1 MRWRGFTLV
10 ELLVVIAIIAILLAI
25 LLPAL
30 GRAKMI
36 GKRTK
41 CLANTRGLTQYL
53 LLYMQEK
60 GMQVPR
66 DMKYG
71 WMPSLEVY
79 GKLDKLLQ
87 CPEANGRG
95 MAPGSVSVPWL
106 VEDTKRYTGAY
117 AFNTYLYL
125 LLVDEDGITTD
136 ADDTGLVFSDAA
148 PDAYKMPIFDDNSA
162 IPTFVDG
169 IWFDAAPRPKDALPR
184 DLDSGFYSEGSTEQ
198 MGRVAIRRLGKA
210 VNVAFLDGHA
220 ETVAL
225 QRLWRLK
232 WNTTWVN
239 PNIPTVIP

>member
-95 MAPGSVSVPWL
+95 MAPGSVSVPWP
-106 VEDTKRYTGAY
+106 VA
-117 AFNTYLYL
+117 
-125 LLVDEDGITTD
+125 
-136 ADDTGLVFSDAA
+136 
-148 PDAYKMPIFDDNSA
+148 MP
-162 IPTFVDG
+162 VVR
-169 IWFDAAPRPKDALPR
+169 APRR
-184 DLDSGFYSEGSTEQ
+184 RGCSRRR
-198 MGRVAIRRLGKA
+198 GRR
-210 VNVAFLDGHA
+210 
-220 ETVAL
+220 
-225 QRLWRLK
+225 W
-232 WNTTWVN
+232 
-239 PNIPTVIP
+239 